1 MSEAEG
7 VQRHSQAL
15 DAELISDAEERAR
28 AEARNGLRQFDRTI
42 EIVEAFLQQPERPFR
57 LRLSMILDLHRIALE
72 GISSYA
78 GNFRPAGVRIG
89 GSKHQPP
96 PSYLVPALI
105 EDMCDYVNER
115 FTESSAV
122 HLAAYVM
129 WRLNWV
135 HPFADGN
142 GRTSRATSYMVLCL
156 RLRERL
162 PGSHT
167 IPEQIVRNRGP
178 YFAALDAA
186 DAAAQTGLV
195 DVSKMEALL
204 SDMLAAQLLSVVERA
219 IGTGSSTAPSFH

>member
-1 MSEAEG
+1 MDPVKSPHHIGREVDGAAFSEALIH
-7 VQRHSQAL
+7 VVAHVL
-15 DAELISDAEERAR
+15 D
-28 AEARNGLRQFDRTI
+28 Q
-42 EIVEAFLQQPERPFR
+42 
-57 LRLSMILDLHRIALE
+57 
-72 GISSYA
+72 
-78 GNFRPAGVRIG
+78 G
-89 GSKHQPP
+89 GDQPP

-129 WRLNWV
+129 WRLNWI

-178 YFAALDAA
+178 YFAALDSA
-186 DAAAQTGLV
+186 DAAAQTGAV

-204 SDMLAAQLLSVVERA
+204 SDMLAAQLLSVVE
-219 IGTGSSTAPSFH
+219 